1 MLAVPITSTK
11 AVRVQEEDG
20 PLQGSV
26 GKETSQIGPPM
37 LELQLGSSC
46 ER

>member
-11 AVRVQEEDG
+11 AVGVQEEGG

-26 GKETSQIGPPM
+26 GKKRPR
-37 LELQLGSSC
+37 LGHRC
-46 ER
+46 